1 MDRITKVMLS
11 VCFVFLSLILR
22 SIGTICNV
30 PVYLDKVGIILAS
43 IVLGGPYAVLVA
55 ILIPLFAVFFL
66 QDIIGIFRIFSY
78 VTLAIIAGT
87 VTDVLAERRDI
98 KTRLIEISW
107 FLTVLFGTIVLIM
120 YLTFPLNI
128 LLAIIGLIIMLMLLL
143 STYGKLRKLF
153 DMLRN
158 IYSLVTLFLI
168 SLLAYVFTEFSVY
181 IIVFF
186 NFLSPENIEFSFIEY
201 TTLIHIGDA
210 LISMLMA
217 FVIYLTALHTGV
229 KLRVMPK
236 RRRII
241 TTAMLMLII
250 IGILIPSTIAYIRR
264 ENIISPGLPDKSPWK
279 LTIVRM
285 DYVWLPI
292 GAHGTNYYHLVPDG
306 RYDPSSKY
314 YQAWFG
320 IYWIDGKWG
329 IRKNQLFEE
338 DIYKFAIIDQNFWLS
353 QHGDPAPYTAIYE
366 EEKPFKRIIVNGVE
380 GWFLK
385 GSMITHS
392 DVAMTGYEEIIISGF
407 FFVAYFEKHDK
418 TAIVYACTYED
429 YYDDLEQELLS
440 MLYSITW
447 PK

>member
-1 MDRITKVMLS
+1 
-11 VCFVFLSLILR
+11 
-22 SIGTICNV
+22 V